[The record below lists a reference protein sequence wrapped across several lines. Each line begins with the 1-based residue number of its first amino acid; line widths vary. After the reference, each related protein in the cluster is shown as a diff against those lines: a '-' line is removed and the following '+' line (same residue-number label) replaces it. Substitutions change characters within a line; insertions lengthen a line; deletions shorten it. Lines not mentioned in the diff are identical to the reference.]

1 VDTTALLS
9 LAAFTSAVAYLWGR
23 WRGELPPGGLGRAAA
38 RMLEGLGTGLI
49 FLALNVGVGGAVVLA
64 IRLAGGFASF
74 YLLDDPTIPI
84 LSLLQGLV
92 FQWWR
97 AGR

>member
-1 VDTTALLS
+1 MDTTALLG
-9 LAAFTSAVAYLWGR
+9 LAAFTSVVAYLWGR
-23 WRGELPPGGLGRAAA
+23 WRAGLPPDGLGRAAA
-38 RMLEGLGTGLI
+38 RMLEGVGTGLI
-49 FLALNVGVGGAVVLA
+49 FLALNVGVGGAVVLT

-97 AGR
+97 EGR

>member
-1 VDTTALLS
+1 V
-9 LAAFTSAVAYLWGR
+9 
-23 WRGELPPGGLGRAAA
+23 LG
-38 RMLEGLGTGLI
+38 
-49 FLALNVGVGGAVVLA
+49 

-97 AGR
+97 EGR